1 MSWFADLL
9 RNPSIKNVDV
19 DGEDRLRVHSS
30 ILAQKPVLKEVF
42 TTFHHTF
49 ERLDKRFLSGT
60 GARVEIGAGVAP
72 IRDSYPD
79 VLATDIVA
87 GLGLDH
93 VLDAEKMDLQDGSVR
108 VLFGQNCFHHFPHPC
123 LFFQEL
129 ERVVTPGGGAILLE
143 PYHGP
148 FAAFLFRRM
157 FHTEGYDKKFPSWE
171 TPTSGPMNGA
181 NQALSYIVFKR
192 DRAEFERRF
201 PSLQVVH
208 QETCS
213 NYLMYLFSG
222 GLNFRQIWPDWAAH
236 LLWLI
241 QKLLSPLDR
250 WLALHHVIVIRKKV

>member
-1 MSWFADLL
+1 MNWFADLL
-9 RNPSIKNVDV
+9 RDPSVKNVDV
-19 DGEDRLRVHSS
+19 DGGDRLRVHSRM
-30 ILAQKPVLKEVF
+30 LAQKPMLKEVF
-42 TTFHHTF
+42 TGFHHTF

-60 GARVEIGAGVAP
+60 GVRVEIGAGVAP
-72 IRDSYPD
+72 IRDSYPG

-87 GLGLDH
+87 GSGFDH

-108 VLFGQNCFHHFPHPC
+108 ALFGQNCFHHFPHPC

-148 FAAFLFRRM
+148 FASFLFRRM
-157 FHTEGYDKKFPSWE
+157 FRTEGYDKKFPSWE

-201 PSLQVVH
+201 PSLEVVH

-222 GLNFRQIWPDWAAH
+222 GLNFRQLWPDWAAP

-241 QKLLSPLDR
+241 QKLLYPLDR
-250 WLALHHVIVIRKKV
+250 WLALHHVIVIKKKM